1 MKKLFYCCLC
11 LVGTYERDLLLW
23 DDDLPNHWPEGT
35 NKEGH
40 HCIHEWSEA
49 GMGEDL
55 KWRKEFILAHLLEDG
70 KKGWK

>member
-1 MKKLFYCCLC
+1 M
-11 LVGTYERDLLLW
+11 GTYERDLLLW

-40 HCIHEWSEA
+40 HCIHECNEA